1 MLERE
6 STVERRLKEYAESL
20 GIWTRKFISPSRRG
34 VPDRVYLA
42 NGLVMFMEVK
52 RPGETLTKLQRYELD
67 LIRDHGGCAEW
78 ANSIEDG
85 KDLILRLTK

>member
-1 MLERE
+1 
-6 STVERRLKEYAESL
+6 
-20 GIWTRKFISPSRRG
+20 
-34 VPDRVYLA
+34 
-42 NGLVMFMEVK
+42 MFMEVK